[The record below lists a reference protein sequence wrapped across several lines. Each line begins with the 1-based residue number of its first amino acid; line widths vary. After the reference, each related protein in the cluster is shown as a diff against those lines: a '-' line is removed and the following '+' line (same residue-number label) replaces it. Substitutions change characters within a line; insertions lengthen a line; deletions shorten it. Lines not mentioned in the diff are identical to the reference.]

1 MGAAGAGAEL
11 QELSLLSMV
20 GVGDTELNQG
30 GASRLDGN
38 LPEGAGSCRWKAEPN
53 RGGRALRNRLGKGK
67 QPLRIKV

>member
-1 MGAAGAGAEL
+1 
-11 QELSLLSMV
+11 MV

-67 QPLRIKV
+67 QLLRIRV